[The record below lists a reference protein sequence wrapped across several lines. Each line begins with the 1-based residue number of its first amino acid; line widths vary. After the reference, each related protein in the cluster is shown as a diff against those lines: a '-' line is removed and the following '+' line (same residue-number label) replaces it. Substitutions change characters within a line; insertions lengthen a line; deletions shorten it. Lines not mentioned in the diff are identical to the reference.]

1 MRSTARRAC
10 WASTSEVFSWRGASK
25 AARIAGSVISSKVT
39 RLVVS
44 TSRFSTSA
52 TCHAI
57 ASPSRSRSGASQT
70 VSASLAA
77 LRSAATC
84 FLEDSGIS

>member
-10 WASTSEVFSWRGASK
+10 WASTSAVFRWRGASN

-39 RLVVS
+39 RLVS
-44 TSRFSTSA
+44 SRSRSSTSA
-52 TCHAI
+52 MCQAI

-70 VSASLAA
+70 VLASLAA

-84 FLEDSGIS
+84 FFDPSGTS